1 MTHTMMT
8 YHTRHK
14 GFTMMEMLVVI
25 ATFSLVI
32 VAVAMSITMFYRANT
47 STVEQS
53 FQVNSA
59 RRGMKLLVRD
69 IREAIYSDEGSYP
82 VVSIATSSFSFYSD
96 FDRDASVELTRYFVS
111 GTLLQKGAI
120 NATTTTPMYNPAD
133 EIITTVSDDVRNFEL
148 NIPMFRYFDD
158 VGIEIFNTASVTDV
172 AFVEMTLIVN
182 VNPLQFPNE
191 FTLRSSAT
199 LRNLKTNL

>member
-1 MTHTMMT
+1 
-8 YHTRHK
+8 
-14 GFTMMEMLVVI
+14 MEMLVVI
-25 ATFSLVI
+25 TTFSLVV
-32 VAVAMSITMFYRANT
+32 VAVATSITMFYRANM

-59 RRGMKLLVRD
+59 RRGVKLLVRD

-82 VVSIATSSFSFYSD
+82 VVAIATSSFSFYSD
-96 FDRDASVELTRYFVS
+96 FDRDASVELTRYFMN

-120 NATTTTPMYNPAD
+120 NATTTIPMYNPAD
-133 EIITTVSDDVRNFEL
+133 EIVTMISEDVRNFEL
-148 NIPMFRYFDD
+148 NVPVFRYFDNA
-158 VGIEIFNTASVTDV
+158 GIEIFNTASVTDV
-172 AFVEMTLIVN
+172 AFVEVTLIVN